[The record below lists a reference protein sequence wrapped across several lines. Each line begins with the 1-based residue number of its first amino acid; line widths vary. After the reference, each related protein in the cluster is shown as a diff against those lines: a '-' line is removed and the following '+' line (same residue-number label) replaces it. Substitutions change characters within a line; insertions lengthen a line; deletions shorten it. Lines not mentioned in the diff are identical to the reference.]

1 MAGKL
6 QRLSNALRTGIAVAM
21 LTVTTFAAAQG
32 LRGDHPDTYVV
43 QRGDTL
49 WDIAGQFLQ
58 KPWLWP
64 EIWQANPQIR
74 NPHLIYPG
82 DVISLAY
89 LNRVGLTAGPRT
101 EAAPINAI
109 PLSDVE
115 PFLKDLRVVDAF
127 DHMPYVVGLE
137 EDRLRAS
144 RGQVAYVKGL
154 EGASPGTRYTVL
166 RPTVRYTHLL
176 RAGMCCDTFGRDDL
190 DATGRRQVDW
200 GQYWANVVMPDK
212 GQEELGHE
220 LMRVTAGIV
229 TRGEV
234 DGIQASTLL
243 LDEEGREVRIGD
255 RLVPVDAQPYDL
267 QFFPHPPAQQTGY
280 GKARVLAVTDML
292 TSGGPR
298 DVVALSIGAREGVDN
313 GTVFSIWR
321 EGTNTIDRVHKGL
334 DRDEATVFFEN
345 KVRLPD
351 EFAGHVMVFRTFD
364 RMSYGLVMDSVKPS
378 RVGYHLKHPDATH

>member
-6 QRLSNALRTGIAVAM
+6 QRISKALRTGIAVAM
-21 LTVTTFAAAQG
+21 LTVASYAAAQG

-49 WDIAGQFLQ
+49 WDISGRFLE

-64 EIWQANPQIR
+64 EIWQANPQIA

-89 LNRVGLTAGPRT
+89 LDRVGVTAGPRT
-101 EAAPINAI
+101 EAAPIDAV
-109 PLSDVE
+109 PLSEVA
-115 PFLKDLRVVDAF
+115 PFLKDLKVVDSF

-137 EDRLRAS
+137 EDRMRAS
-144 RGQVAYVKGL
+144 RGQVVYVRGL
-154 EGASPGTRYTVL
+154 GHASPGTRFAVL

-176 RAGMCCDTFGRDDL
+176 RAGLCCDVFDHDEL
-190 DATGRRQVDW
+190 DATGRRGVDF
-200 GQYWANVVMPDK
+200 GKYWSNVVTPDK
-212 GQEELGHE
+212 GQEVLGHE
-220 LMRVTAGIV
+220 LMRVATGTL

-234 DGIQASTLL
+234 GGIEASTVL
-243 LDEEGREVRIGD
+243 LDEEGREVRVGD
-255 RLVPVDAQPYDL
+255 RVVPVDAQPYDQ
-267 QFFPHPPAQQTGY
+267 QFFPHPPRVQTDY
-280 GKARVLAVTDML
+280 GKARVLAVADMY
-292 TSGGPR
+292 TTGGPR
-298 DVVALSIGAREGVDN
+298 DVIALSVGAREGVDN

-321 EGTNTIDRVHKGL
+321 EGGNVVDRVEKGL
-334 DRDEATVFFEN
+334 HREADTVSFDE

-364 RMSYGLVMDSVKPS
+364 RMSYGLVMDSVKPT
-378 RVGYHLKHPDATH
+378 RVGYHLKHPDAPY